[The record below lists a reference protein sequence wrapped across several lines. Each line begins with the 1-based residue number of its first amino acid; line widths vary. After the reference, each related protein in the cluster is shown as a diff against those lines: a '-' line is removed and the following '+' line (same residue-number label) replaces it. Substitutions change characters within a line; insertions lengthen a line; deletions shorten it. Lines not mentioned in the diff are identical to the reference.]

1 MAHHGRP
8 STAAGQQSKVAGGLP
23 IRPAESR
30 ICNVCGAAVDRDRDL
45 RWRKDGHDIL
55 RCPSCGTHF
64 RAELPSAEALA
75 EIYGPAYFAAS
86 EGQGYAD
93 YLGEEA
99 NHRLN
104 ARARLELLEPARR
117 PGRLLDVGCAAG
129 FFLDEARKRGW
140 SVTGVDFAPE
150 MAGHARERLG
160 LDVRPGSFAEA
171 ELEPGSFDAVTMWD
185 YVEHSV
191 DPAGDLRR
199 AAALLVPAGVLALS
213 TGDVASVASRLS
225 GSRWHLLTPR
235 HHNFF
240 FTRASLERA
249 VRDAGFEILRSRYAS
264 SRYSVRYLLHKL
276 RTLGDAAFLGRLAE
290 GVGRTRLGSVA
301 VPVNL
306 FDIVTVVARR
316 V

>member
-1 MAHHGRP
+1 ME
-8 STAAGQQSKVAGGLP
+8 SAG
-23 IRPAESR
+23 
-30 ICNVCGAAVDRDRDL
+30 CNICGAPVDRRHDR
-45 RWRKDGHDIL
+45 RWRKDGFDIL

-64 RAELPSAEALA
+64 RAELPAAEALS
-75 EIYGPAYFAAS
+75 EIYGPGYFSAEAGES
-86 EGQGYAD
+86 DGQGYAD

-104 ARARLELLEPARR
+104 ARARLELLERGRR

-140 SVTGVDFAPE
+140 TVTGVELAPD

-160 LDVRPGSFAEA
+160 LDVRVGLFADA

-185 YVEHSV
+185 YVEHLV

-199 AAALLVPAGVLALS
+199 AAALLVPGGLLALS
-213 TGDVASVASRLS
+213 TGDVASVSARLA
-225 GSRWHLLTPR
+225 GRRWHLLTPR

-249 VRDAGFEILRSRYAS
+249 VRDAGFEVLRSRYSS

-276 RTLGDAAFLGRLAE
+276 RTLGDSSALERLSRS
-290 GVGRTRLGSVA
+290 VGRTRLGGLA

-306 FDIVTVVARR
+306 FDIVTLLATRAE
-316 V
+316 